1 MASVSQPFYYQITPV
16 NVKYDMTSIDLPL
29 VTLAAGTVLFRGM
42 KIPNPADVDPRIFY
56 RDYLGDPEGSEQ
68 ICMRPTHN
76 VFFYPFPYV
85 AFGAHTIGQTFDMMQ
100 MVVLVHPMTV
110 VCSISPSQWVR
121 GMAQRFTGNAPYR
134 RCDTFLARCHPLTAK
149 EKESD
154 KYDNCLDPNYQV
166 ESGTRGWMALADLD
180 SFKPD
185 QKKGAENP
193 ESSMKLYL
201 KELEKRQP
209 GTGAELIAWS
219 YTDHRRHNGFPEI
232 SLYPYKTHLGNK
244 VLKRRC
250 RNQDDAIRIMQK
262 EAEADNLNFL
272 PIATFTKDAT
282 IDMVKGYFMY
292 EALGV
297 SANSFN
303 TPALDKQPE
312 IEVKIREYMDLLQ
325 TTGIT
330 LPFFGKGVLSLDMR
344 TGFYILPQVIPKT
357 LTVPLPMEELAGGGG
372 AAQEKSYRQLVLP
385 LKTEQ
390 DKKHALDYILI
401 FRNAVPSKFM
411 EKYGLDKGFGVRR
424 AMIFNRPPV
433 LPRVFQELGLD
444 VPAKF
449 NEGIRRA
456 AALFQKNT
464 GAPRKTGAPKEKS
477 EKSEKPEAK
486 EAKEAEEVK
495 PFVYPGGYGAGM
507 QEVKPLVLPGG
518 YGAGMP
524 GGYGSLGGYGGL
536 VGKQGAG
543 MPGMPGLPEKPK
555 STTPPYAGT
564 PQGGRTPTYA
574 PGTPQGGRTPTYAP
588 GTPEGGRTPQY
599 GPRTPR
605 RSPYFASGGSRKT
618 KTKAKSIVKKTR
630 KQAKKT
636 IVKLAKEFSK
646 VWKKFD
652 KRKS

>member
-16 NVKYDMTSIDLPL
+16 NVKYDTTSIDLPL

-56 RDYLGDPEGSEQ
+56 KDYLGDPEGSEQ
-68 ICMRPTHN
+68 VCMRPTHN

-110 VCSISPSQWVR
+110 VCSISPSEWVR
-121 GMAQRFTGNAPYR
+121 GTAQRFTGNAPYR
-134 RCDTFLARCHPLTAK
+134 RCDTFLTRCHPLSAK

-193 ESSMKLYL
+193 ESSMKLYV
-201 KELEKRQP
+201 KDLEKRQP
-209 GTGAELIAWS
+209 GTGAELVAWS

-232 SLYPYKTHLGNK
+232 SLYPYKTHMGNK

-272 PIATFTKDAT
+272 PIATFTKDGT
-282 IDMVKGYFMY
+282 TDMVKGYFMY
-292 EALGV
+292 DALGV

-330 LPFFGKGVLSLDMR
+330 LPFFGKGLLSLDMR

-357 LTVPLPMEELAGGGG
+357 LTVPLPVEELAVGGGG
-372 AAQEKSYRQLVLP
+372 GGGSAAEPREKPYRHLVLP

-464 GAPRKTGAPKEKS
+464 GVPRKTAAKA
-477 EKSEKPEAK
+477 KPEG
-486 EAKEAEEVK
+486 K
-495 PFVYPGGYGAGM
+495 PAYG
-507 QEVKPLVLPGG
+507 ETPE
-518 YGAGMP
+518 GA
-524 GGYGSLGGYGGL
+524 
-536 VGKQGAG
+536 
-543 MPGMPGLPEKPK
+543 
-555 STTPPYAGT
+555 
-564 PQGGRTPTYA
+564 RTPAYG
-574 PGTPQGGRTPTYAP
+574 PGTPTGRP
-588 GTPEGGRTPQY
+588 GTPTGRPATPT
-599 GPRTPR
+599 GRPATPTGRPATPR
-605 RSPYFASGGSRKT
+605 RTPYFASGGNR
-618 KTKAKSIVKKTR
+618 KAKATVKKTR

-636 IVKLAKEFSK
+636 IEKLAKEFSK

-652 KRKS
+652 KRKG

>member
-16 NVKYDMTSIDLPL
+16 NVKYDTTSIDLPL

-56 RDYLGDPEGSEQ
+56 KDYLGDPEGSEQ
-68 ICMRPTHN
+68 VCMRPTHN

-110 VCSISPSQWVR
+110 VCSISPSEWVR
-121 GMAQRFTGNAPYR
+121 GTAYRFTGNAPYR
-134 RCDTFLARCHPLTAK
+134 RCDTFLTRCHPLSAK

-193 ESSMKLYL
+193 ESSMKLYV
-201 KELEKRQP
+201 KDLEKRQP
-209 GTGAELIAWS
+209 GTGAELVAWS

-232 SLYPYKTHLGNK
+232 SLYPYKTHMGNK

-272 PIATFTKDAT
+272 PIATFTKDGT
-282 IDMVKGYFMY
+282 TDMVKGFFMY
-292 EALGV
+292 DALGV

-330 LPFFGKGVLSLDMR
+330 LPFFGKGLLSLDMR

-357 LTVPLPMEELAGGGG
+357 LTVPLPVEELAGGGG
-372 AAQEKSYRQLVLP
+372 GGVGSAAEPREKPYRHLVLP

-464 GAPRKTGAPKEKS
+464 GVPRKTAAKA
-477 EKSEKPEAK
+477 KPEAK
-486 EAKEAEEVK
+486 PEMPVV
-495 PFVYPGGYGAGM
+495 FPGA
-507 QEVKPLVLPGG
+507 
-518 YGAGMP
+518 
-524 GGYGSLGGYGGL
+524 YGGL
-536 VGKQGAG
+536 LEKQAAK
-543 MPGMPGLPEKPK
+543 M
-555 STTPPYAGT
+555 
-564 PQGGRTPTYA
+564 
-574 PGTPQGGRTPTYAP
+574 P
-588 GTPEGGRTPQY
+588 GTPEGARTPAY
-599 GPRTPR
+599 GPGTPEGARTPAYGPGTPTGRPGTPTGRPATPR
-605 RSPYFASGGSRKT
+605 RTPYFASGGTR
-618 KTKAKSIVKKTR
+618 KAKATVKKTR

-636 IVKLAKEFSK
+636 IEKLAKEFSK

-652 KRKS
+652 KRKG